1 MALMRVLG
9 LAGPPSLL
17 SRRGERRMVEDE
29 LTGFIKYLDTIC
41 RARLYCI
48 FS

>member
-1 MALMRVLG
+1 MRLMRVLG
-9 LAGPPSLL
+9 LAAPTSAL
-17 SRRGERRMVEDE
+17 SRRGERRMVEDW
-29 LTGFIKYLDTIC
+29 LTGFIKDLDTIC